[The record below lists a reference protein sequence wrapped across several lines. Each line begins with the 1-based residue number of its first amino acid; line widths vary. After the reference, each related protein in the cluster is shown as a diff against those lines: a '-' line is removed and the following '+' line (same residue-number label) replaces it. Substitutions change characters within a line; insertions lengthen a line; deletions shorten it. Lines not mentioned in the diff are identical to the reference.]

1 MLRFLPGW
9 NLIDFLCHQFGWE
22 GDVAFAATTVGIF
35 VCIVIGYLLGSLNSA
50 IIISRLFFHED
61 IREQGSKNAGATNML
76 RTYGTKYAVMTMV
89 LDMLKAAIA
98 TTIGFFVCSTV
109 GAPVAGFFCV
119 FGHMFPLYYRFKGGK
134 GVACFAMVGLVI
146 HPLVFIGLAAIFLIV
161 LIGTHFVSLA
171 SVMAAFM
178 FPFLIKWF
186 SPIPDSLHVAMG
198 CIAAMLV
205 VFMHREN
212 LKRIWEN
219 QEPRLDFESLK
230 LRKKSKKPR
239 EEEKSSSEDDTN
251 E

>member
-35 VCIVIGYLLGSLNSA
+35 VCMVIGYLLGSLNSA

-109 GAPVAGFFCV
+109 GAPVAAFFCV

-134 GVACFAMVGLVI
+134 GVACTAIVALMLDLPTFLVMFVCFFAIVI
-146 HPLVFIGLAAIFLIV
+146 M
-161 LIGTHFVSLA
+161 TRFVSLA
-171 SVMAAFM
+171 SIMCAFLYPLLIRAFAPTMGTAQLMAILTTVF
-178 FPFLIKWF
+178 
-186 SPIPDSLHVAMG
+186 
-198 CIAAMLV
+198 V

-212 LKRIWEN
+212 IKRLYN
-219 QEPRLDFESLK
+219 GKESKIDLS
-230 LRKKSKKPR
+230 RKKDSGGH
-239 EEEKSSSEDDTN
+239 S
-251 E
+251 